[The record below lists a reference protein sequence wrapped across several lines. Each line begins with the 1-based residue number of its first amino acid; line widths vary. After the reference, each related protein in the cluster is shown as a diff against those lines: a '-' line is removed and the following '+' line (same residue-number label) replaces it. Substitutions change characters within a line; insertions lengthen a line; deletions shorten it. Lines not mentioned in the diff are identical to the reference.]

1 MSEPMVRTR
10 RWSRAEYDR
19 LIELGVFHEDEPI
32 ELLDGELVVREPK
45 GARHETAVALVED
58 ALRQAFGSGWLVR
71 VGGPL
76 ALDDVSEPEPDV
88 SVVRG
93 APRDYRDAHPARA
106 VLVVE
111 VAQSSLM
118 FDRTRKTRAY
128 ARNGIAEYWIVNL
141 VDRVLEVYRDPGSD
155 PVDPAQP
162 GYRQLL
168 RLQPSATVSP
178 LAVPTSVIRVAD
190 LLP

>member
-1 MSEPMVRTR
+1 MSEPLVRTR
-10 RWSRAEYDR
+10 RWSRAEYER

-45 GARHETAVALVED
+45 GSRHETAVSLVQD
-58 ALRQAFGSGWLVR
+58 ALRRAFGPGWLVR
-71 VGGPL
+71 VGAPL

-93 APRDYRDAHPARA
+93 APRDYRDTHPSRA

-111 VAQSSLM
+111 VAGSSLM
-118 FDRTRKTRAY
+118 FDHTRKTRAY

-155 PVDPAQP
+155 PVEPARP

-168 RLQPSATVSP
+168 RLQAPAVVSP
-178 LAVPTSVIRVAD
+178 LAAPASSIGVAD

>member
-1 MSEPMVRTR
+1 MVRTR
-10 RWSRAEYDR
+10 HWSRAEYDR

-45 GARHETAVALVED
+45 GSRHETTVGLVED
-58 ALRQAFGSGWLVR
+58 ALRQAFGTGWLVR
-71 VGGPL
+71 VGAPL

-88 SVVRG
+88 SVVQG
-93 APRDYRDAHPARA
+93 ARRDYRESHPSRA

-141 VDRVLEVYRDPGSD
+141 VDRVLEVYRDPGQD
-155 PVDPAQP
+155 PVDPTHP

-178 LAVPTSVIRVAD
+178 LAAPSSPISVAD

>member
-45 GARHETAVALVED
+45 GSRHETAVSLVLD
-58 ALRQAFGSGWLVR
+58 VLRQAFGPGWLVR

-178 LAVPTSVIRVAD
+178 IAVPTSVIRVAD

>member
-1 MSEPMVRTR
+1 MLGCGSSEPTVRTR
-10 RWSRAEYDR
+10 RWSRAEYER

-45 GARHETAVALVED
+45 GSRHETAVGLVED
-58 ALRQAFGSGWLVR
+58 ALRRAFGPGWLVR
-71 VGGPL
+71 VGAPL

-93 APRDYRDAHPARA
+93 ARRDYRD
-106 VLVVE
+106 
-111 VAQSSLM
+111 
-118 FDRTRKTRAY
+118 
-128 ARNGIAEYWIVNL
+128 
-141 VDRVLEVYRDPGSD
+141 PGPD
-155 PVDPAQP
+155 PVEPMRR

-168 RLQPSATVSP
+168 RLEPPAVVSP
-178 LAVPTSVIRVAD
+178 LDASASPVSVAD